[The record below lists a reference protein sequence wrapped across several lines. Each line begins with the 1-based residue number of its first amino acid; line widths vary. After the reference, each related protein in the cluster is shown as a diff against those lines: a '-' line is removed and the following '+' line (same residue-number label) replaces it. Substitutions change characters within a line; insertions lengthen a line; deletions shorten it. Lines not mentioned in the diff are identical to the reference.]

1 MPRKETPDQAKKA
14 AVESEYAPLYA
25 VAGLTDALADAFTDA
40 LRATLAET
48 QERARKGFTEL
59 QGRRPALQ
67 RQAKTNVDELRT
79 FVITLPEQ
87 FKHLPDAT
95 KARIAELQTQ
105 ANDLLV
111 QATATYSEL
120 AGRGKLVVDE
130 AVGSARGLSART
142 EQRADHLRGEAG
154 DRVDPLL
161 EKVQETVTRARK
173 NVSGRT
179 ATETVTPRSAARSAA
194 TRKATTH
201 KATTAGRTAP
211 MTAATRVAAAKK
223 TATQRATA
231 EKSAAKAPAKKTTAV
246 QEAPAET
253 VTANG
258 DAPSTTT
265 AGGTT
270 TAS

>member
-1 MPRKETPDQAKKA
+1 MPRKETPDQAKKS

-48 QERARKGFTEL
+48 QERARKGLTEL
-59 QGRRPALQ
+59 QSRRPALQ
-67 RQAKTNVDELRT
+67 RQAKTNAEELRT

-130 AVGSARGLSART
+130 AVGSARGLSDRT
-142 EQRADHLRGEAG
+142 EKRAGDLREEAG

-161 EKVQETVTRARK
+161 EKVQETITRARK

-179 ATETVTPRSAARSAA
+179 ATKTVTSRSAAKSAA
-194 TRKATTH
+194 TRKAAT
-201 KATTAGRTAP
+201 ATTTAEK
-211 MTAATRVAAAKK
+211 TAAKKVAAARK

-231 EKSAAKAPAKKTTAV
+231 EKAAAKAPAKKTAAAKK
-246 QEAPAET
+246 APAET
-253 VTANG
+253 ATTNG
-258 DAPSTTT
+258 AAADTS
-265 AGGTT
+265 
-270 TAS
+270 AS